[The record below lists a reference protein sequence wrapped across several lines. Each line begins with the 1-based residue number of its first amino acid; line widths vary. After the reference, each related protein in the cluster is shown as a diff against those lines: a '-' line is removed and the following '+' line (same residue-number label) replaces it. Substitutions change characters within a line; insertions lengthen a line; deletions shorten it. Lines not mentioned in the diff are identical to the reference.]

1 MRRIFDWLF
10 LYALRNKKKEIL
22 EEFEFFKYPHQV
34 KRSKEWLEGYNYC
47 KEGVKETIEEL
58 KDNN

>member
-10 LYALRNKKKEIL
+10 LYALRNQKKEIL
-22 EEFEFFKYPHQV
+22 EEFEFFKYPSIE
-34 KRSKEWLEGYNYC
+34 RSKEWFEGYNYC

-58 KDNN
+58 KDNK